1 MTTHIEETTPIGALS
16 YIPKIVM
23 ISLSV
28 ALICVIGIS
37 VILAVNGHSA
47 QQIADDTNRQNQELQ
62 DELRCLRP
70 AALAYDEALA
80 DIQLDIA
87 RGLAALAEG
96 TVASDIGA
104 SLRNHAEDLALA
116 LKDRRQ
122 SVDDCRR
129 P

>member
-1 MTTHIEETTPIGALS
+1 
-16 YIPKIVM
+16 M